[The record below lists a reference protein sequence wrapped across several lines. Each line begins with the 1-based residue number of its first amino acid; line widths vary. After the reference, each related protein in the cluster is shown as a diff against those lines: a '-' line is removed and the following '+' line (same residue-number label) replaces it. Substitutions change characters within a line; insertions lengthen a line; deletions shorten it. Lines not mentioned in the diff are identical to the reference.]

1 MQTKHVSQCFLSAP
15 FATHACQ
22 YPSLVHGRKSSM
34 TCKCITVFIMI
45 FIATDSAQAS
55 TSAAALNGQK
65 HQQSAE
71 AASGQPLLA
80 VDPRKLRGEEEMRR
94 IFGARTMREEERDN
108 ANAGDQHPVSR
119 SVAHLA
125 LAVFGS
131 MHMNSCWQYVILR
144 MVFPKATAPR
154 ILGPCARMLLWQ
166 ACPSPVSARNGTFG
180 WPGPEGCAAEG
191 SAQHFP
197 QGQGW
202 QQDHLV

>member
-1 MQTKHVSQCFLSAP
+1 
-15 FATHACQ
+15 
-22 YPSLVHGRKSSM
+22 
-34 TCKCITVFIMI
+34 MI

-131 MHMNSCWQYVILR
+131 MAHEL
-144 MVFPKATAPR
+144 
-154 ILGPCARMLLWQ
+154 ML
-166 ACPSPVSARNGTFG
+166 AICH
-180 WPGPEGCAAEG
+180 PEDG
-191 SAQHFP
+191 FP
-197 QGQGW
+197 QSYCTQNIRTMRPDVIMASMPIACFCAEW
-202 QQDHLV
+202 HFWMAWP